1 MECDSEGE
9 DCQGVAADADLF
21 RSFQCKVNRQKPKP
35 ARKAKADHVHRRQ
48 LKTCP
53 ICLRQNYQMARH
65 LSSIHKDA
73 SKETINAAKKLTAP
87 YSKPAPRNAL
97 LHPEHRCPICSG
109 YRKELSRHLSR
120 VHNVTRDSPELKGK
134 QNKTDAVREV
144 VLGKY
149 APIQRV
155 LDKYQKEHFENL
167 CGEGRSLKP
176 ETYKRTVCNK
186 LNSLKKMLR
195 WLVDRTGKTDIADL
209 LLSVNELGAKDGY
222 FGENPKASAHKE
234 VGYLKKLAL
243 FLGAESDIPESV
255 EKKCS
260 YKLKNLSANLR
271 RLQAQHIAH
280 VKEASKSRRI
290 SETDIQS
297 FYESAICSKAI
308 KILETRPDDI
318 LNVRL
323 ADVNTI
329 RDFLLF
335 RLMERNFL
343 RPCSLYRLPM
353 SDVLEAS
360 ANSDGDLLFY
370 EIPIYSDK
378 TIVTSAEPSYLHV
391 SESEMQWIRN
401 YAYYYRPRLVPVNQ
415 EAKKD
420 LFLSRGGSILDD
432 QGISRCT
439 RKIWTLAGKD
449 LEGFPSLSNSRDLR
463 ASRNANVYEGNSDG
477 LKKAMPK
484 LLNHSLETN
493 EGTYRRFSRS
503 TESGRAK
510 NEYFSNFASQTS
522 SDSRPEVEVAGSQ
535 QTPKK
540 KKKKKKAPKQLVR
553 QNKNMSLKDYLPKS
567 TRSKARRG
575 KVPSYLEDNYFLN

>member
-1 MECDSEGE
+1 MECDAEGGE

-21 RSFQCKVNRQKPKP
+21 KSFQSKVNKQKPKP
-35 ARKAKADHVHRRQ
+35 ARKAKADHMHRRQ

-53 ICLRQNYQMARH
+53 ICLGQNYQMARH
-65 LSSIHKDA
+65 LSRVHKDA
-73 SKETINAAKKLTAP
+73 SIATMNAAKKLTAP

-97 LHPEHRCPICSG
+97 LHPENKCPICSQ
-109 YRKELSRHLSR
+109 YRKSPSRHLRR

-134 QNKTDAVREV
+134 QNKTDAVRAV

-149 APIQRV
+149 ADLQQV

-176 ETYKRTVCNK
+176 ETYKRTVCAK

-234 VGYLKKLAL
+234 VGYLKKLAA
-243 FLGAESDIPESV
+243 FLGAECDIPESV
-255 EKKCS
+255 EKNCS

-271 RLQAQHIAH
+271 RLQAQHVAH

-297 FYESAICSKAI
+297 FYESEICSKAI

-323 ADVNTI
+323 ADVTTI
-329 RDFLLF
+329 RNFLLF

-360 ANSDGDLLFY
+360 VNSDGDLLFF
-370 EIPIYSDK
+370 EIPIYCDK

-401 YAYYYRPRLVPVNQ
+401 YAHHYRPRLVPVNQ
-415 EAKKD
+415 EADKD

-449 LEGFPSLSNSRDLR
+449 IAGFPSLSNSRDLR

-484 LLNHSLETN
+484 LLNHSLKTN

-510 NEYFSNFASQTS
+510 KEYFDNFAEP
-522 SDSRPEVEVAGSQ
+522 SRPEVEVASSQ
-535 QTPKK
+535 QSTPKK
-540 KKKKKKAPKQLVR
+540 KKKKKKASKQPVC
-553 QNKNMSLKDYLPKS
+553 QNKNNMSLKDYLPKRS
-567 TRSKARRG
+567 RSKARRG